1 MRSTVLCI
9 ALGLSIA
16 SAKRDPSFIPADDE
30 ILDPSLHYT
39 PVNSVNYHGV
49 LETAGRQPVVMAYL
63 DDSLPNYE
71 ELRETYNR
79 AVATFGCLAP
89 DQNYMMPSGINV
101 RARFIVGEDDV
112 TMPSLSIFRR
122 KRRAT
127 FAGNWTEAELRVWV
141 YKELAGLEFVEEDA
155 EYDAFVKSTEK
166 TAVAFVE
173 QLCDAKS
180 AEYTKMLVE
189 HRENVK
195 THIPAAVSHNHE
207 LAKILGMESGTGLV
221 VVAWR
226 GKGPRTLFPEAVMP
240 WTAAEIQQWMMG
252 VFGKQTK
259 FRTTDEL

>member
-1 MRSTVLCI
+1 MRSTVVCI

-30 ILDPSLHYT
+30 IIDPSLHYT

-89 DQNYMMPSGINV
+89 DRNYMMPSGINV

-166 TAVAFVE
+166 TAVRAARVGLAIVACACE
-173 QLCDAKS
+173 RRERAICRRIDESAQRKS
-180 AEYTKMLVE
+180 V
-189 HRENVK
+189 R
-195 THIPAAVSHNHE
+195 AAVGRSRSSRSF
-207 LAKILGMESGTGLV
+207 ATPSRPST
-221 VVAWR
+221 
-226 GKGPRTLFPEAVMP
+226 PRCS
-240 WTAAEIQQWMMG
+240 
-252 VFGKQTK
+252 
-259 FRTTDEL
+259 